1 MDSHPYQQHQQ
12 HYQHPLAHHPYA
24 YAHAYPAYDNNTSRS
39 TNIISDNINTTT
51 SSHSSKQTSP
61 VPSFTLNTHNDFD
74 STAEMN
80 GDTNDN
86 DHNNDSQDPKAHKGK
101 LFQCTG
107 FGDCRMVFTRSEHLA
122 RHARK
127 HTGEKP
133 FKCVVDGCT
142 RMFSRFDN
150 MVQHTQTHTKSG
162 DAALNEQIA
171 QRIATET
178 RRKSEVGGSGA
189 LGRRLSVK
197 AIGAKRCSISSASGS
212 DAPRRKSRHERVQSL
227 PLLNV
232 MTDPHHRSSSPAL
245 PSPITPSNSSPLSP
259 KKRSKGIKSLGRE
272 SGRIHKRSQGAA
284 KVRSGSMEANK
295 DISAESWY
303 ASKLHHR
310 PSLDYGM
317 DQYYAQFSQGYNNYG
332 GDVNYDSGAQ
342 APLSTTHFQQYQQ
355 QSPSVQYPTFS
366 NYNNN
371 SSNFGQP
378 RHPMSPAYS
387 SHSDDID
394 SDDAGV
400 LIKTETFVPTHPL
413 DHYKMEPMEDC
424 TLPPLRTT
432 LFLPEAQAR
441 LPSITHQNSRY
452 RSRSIG
458 FNATN
463 YLPAEPYPSLKTRR
477 LSLVELNA
485 PIQQANK
492 AAAHQTQ
499 NVVPADQRMNGVDVS
514 EDEMRALEAFGQL
527 WSQGRDVELSEAGNN
542 NSRSM
547 ASRNSIGPGSYPAS
561 THAPGPDVG
570 RRPSSYPGMV
580 LP

>member
-1 MDSHPYQQHQQ
+1 MYDDSVH
-12 HYQHPLAHHPYA
+12 
-24 YAHAYPAYDNNTSRS
+24 
-39 TNIISDNINTTT
+39 
-51 SSHSSKQTSP
+51 
-61 VPSFTLNTHNDFD
+61 
-74 STAEMN
+74 
-80 GDTNDN
+80 NDN
-86 DHNNDSQDPKAHKGK
+86 DGQDPKAHKGK

-171 QRIATET
+171 QRIALET
-178 RRKSEVGGSGA
+178 RRKSEAGGNA
-189 LGRRLSVK
+189 TLGRRLSVK
-197 AIGAKRCSISSASGS
+197 VTGAKRSSISSVSGS
-212 DAPRRKSRHERVQSL
+212 ESPRRKSRHERVQSL
-227 PLLNV
+227 PMLNV

-245 PSPITPSNSSPLSP
+245 PSPITPSSSSPLSP
-259 KKRSKGIKSLGRE
+259 KKRSKGVKSLGRE
-272 SGRIHKRSQGAA
+272 SGRIHKKSQGAA
-284 KVRSGSMEANK
+284 KPRSGSLEANK

-310 PSLDYGM
+310 PSLDY
-317 DQYYAQFSQGYNNYG
+317 
-332 GDVNYDSGAQ
+332 
-342 APLSTTHFQQYQQ
+342 
-355 QSPSVQYPTFS
+355 
-366 NYNNN
+366 
-371 SSNFGQP
+371 
-378 RHPMSPAYS
+378 
-387 SHSDDID
+387 D

-400 LIKTETFVPTHPL
+400 LIKTEPFVPSRPL
-413 DHYKMEPMEDC
+413 EHYKIEPMEDC

-441 LPSITHQNSRY
+441 LPSITHQNSRF

-463 YLPAEPYPSLKTRR
+463 YLSVEPHPSLKTRR

-492 AAAHQTQ
+492 AAAQQ
-499 NVVPADQRMNGVDVS
+499 VQSSVPGEQRMSGVDVS
-514 EDEMRALEAFGQL
+514 EDEMRALEAFGEL
-527 WSQGRDVELSEAGNN
+527 WSQGRDVEMSEAGTNGSNN
-542 NSRSM
+542 ARSM
-547 ASRNSIGPGSYPAS
+547 TPRGSIGPGPYPVS

-570 RRPSSYPGMV
+570 RRPSYPVMN

>member
-1 MDSHPYQQHQQ
+1 MNDDS
-12 HYQHPLAHHPYA
+12 
-24 YAHAYPAYDNNTSRS
+24 
-39 TNIISDNINTTT
+39 I
-51 SSHSSKQTSP
+51 
-61 VPSFTLNTHNDFD
+61 HN
-74 STAEMN
+74 EN
-80 GDTNDN
+80 EL
-86 DHNNDSQDPKAHKGK
+86 HDPKAHKGK

-171 QRIATET
+171 QRIALET
-178 RRKSEVGGSGA
+178 RRKSEAGGNAS
-189 LGRRLSVK
+189 LGRRLSIK
-197 AIGAKRCSISSASGS
+197 ATVAKRGSISSASGS
-212 DAPRRKSRHERVQSL
+212 DSPRRKSRHERVQSL
-227 PLLNV
+227 PMLNV
-232 MTDPHHRSSSPAL
+232 MTDPHRRSSSPAL

-259 KKRSKGIKSLGRE
+259 KKRSKGVKSLGRE
-272 SGRIHKRSQGAA
+272 SGRVHKKSQGATKA
-284 KVRSGSMEANK
+284 RSGSLEAANK
-295 DISAESWY
+295 DMSAESWY

-317 DQYYAQFSQGYNNYG
+317 DQHFAQFSQGDYNLRGNVKYEG
-332 GDVNYDSGAQ
+332 SVR
-342 APLSTTHFQQYQQ
+342 APLPATHFQHYQQ
-355 QSPSVQYPTFS
+355 HQLPPSQYPALS
-366 NYNNN
+366 NYDHINNN
-371 SSNFGQP
+371 SPSAYGQP

-400 LIKTETFVPTHPL
+400 LIKTEQFVPSRPL
-413 DHYKMEPMEDC
+413 EQFKAEPMEDC

-441 LPSITHQNSRY
+441 LPSITHQSSRY
-452 RSRSIG
+452 RSHSIS

-463 YLPAEPYPSLKTRR
+463 YLPVEPYPSLKTRR
-477 LSLVELNA
+477 LSLVDLNA

-492 AAAHQTQ
+492 ASTQ
-499 NVVPADQRMNGVDVS
+499 QAQSSGSGEQRMNGVDVS
-514 EDEMRALEAFGQL
+514 EDEMRALEAFGEL
-527 WSQGRDVELSEAGNN
+527 WSQGRDVEMSEAGINN
-542 NSRSM
+542 NNGVRSITP
-547 ASRNSIGPGSYPAS
+547 RGSIGPGSYPVS

-570 RRPSSYPGMV
+570 RRPSYPVMN

>member
-1 MDSHPYQQHQQ
+1 
-12 HYQHPLAHHPYA
+12 
-24 YAHAYPAYDNNTSRS
+24 
-39 TNIISDNINTTT
+39 
-51 SSHSSKQTSP
+51 
-61 VPSFTLNTHNDFD
+61 
-74 STAEMN
+74 MN
-80 GDTNDN
+80 PDTND
-86 DHNNDSQDPKAHKGK
+86 NDSQDPKAHKGK

-171 QRIATET
+171 QRIAMET
-178 RRKSEVGGSGA
+178 RRKSEVGGSA
-189 LGRRLSVK
+189 TLGRRLSVK
-197 AIGAKRCSISSASGS
+197 PIGAKRGSISSASGS
-212 DAPRRKSRHERVQSL
+212 ESPRRKSRHERVQSL
-227 PLLNV
+227 PMLNV
-232 MTDPHHRSSSPAL
+232 MTDHHHRSSSPAL
-245 PSPITPSNSSPLSP
+245 PSPVTPSNLSPLSP
-259 KKRSKGIKSLGRE
+259 KKRSKGVKSLGRE
-272 SGRIHKRSQGAA
+272 SGRVHKRSQGAT
-284 KVRSGSMEANK
+284 KPRSGSLEANK

-317 DQYYAQFSQGYNNYG
+317 DQHFTQFSQGYNNYG
-332 GDVNYDSGAQ
+332 GDVNFGG
-342 APLSTTHFQQYQQ
+342 STQNTHFQQYQQ
-355 QSPSVQYPTFS
+355 HQGPSAQFPALP
-366 NYNNN
+366 NYNN
-371 SSNFGQP
+371 SSSFGQP

-400 LIKTETFVPTHPL
+400 LIKTEPFVPSHPL

-452 RSRSIG
+452 RSRSIC

-463 YLPAEPYPSLKTRR
+463 YLPADPYPSLKTRR

-492 AAAHQTQ
+492 AAAHQAQ
-499 NVVPADQRMNGVDVS
+499 GGAPADQRMNGVDVS

-527 WSQGRDVELSEAGNN
+527 WSQGRDVEMNEAGTN

-547 ASRNSIGPGSYPAS
+547 TPRGNIGTRPYPVS

-570 RRPSSYPGMV
+570 RRPSYPASN

>member
-1 MDSHPYQQHQQ
+1 MDSYPYQHQQRQHQQ

-39 TNIISDNINTTT
+39 TSIINNSNTTT
-51 SSHSSKQTSP
+51 GSHSSLSSAHSSKQTSP
-61 VPSFTLNTHNDFD
+61 VPSITLTTKDFD

-86 DHNNDSQDPKAHKGK
+86 DHINDTQDSKAHKGK

-171 QRIATET
+171 QRIAMET
-178 RRKSEVGGSGA
+178 RRKSEAGGSAA

-197 AIGAKRCSISSASGS
+197 AIGAKRGSISSASGS
-212 DAPRRKSRHERVQSL
+212 DSPRRKSRHQRVQSL
-227 PLLNV
+227 PMLNV
-232 MTDPHHRSSSPAL
+232 MTDPHRRSSSPAL
-245 PSPITPSNSSPLSP
+245 PSPVTPSNSSPLAA
-259 KKRSKGIKSLGRE
+259 KKRSKGVKSLGRE
-272 SGRIHKRSQGAA
+272 SGRIHKTSQGAT
-284 KVRSGSMEANK
+284 KPRSGSLEANK
-295 DISAESWY
+295 DISTESWY

-310 PSLDYGM
+310 PSLDY
-317 DQYYAQFSQGYNNYG
+317 A
-332 GDVNYDSGAQ
+332 
-342 APLSTTHFQQYQQ
+342 
-355 QSPSVQYPTFS
+355 PSVQYPVLP

-371 SSNFGQP
+371 SSAFGQP

-387 SHSDDID
+387 SYSDDVD

-400 LIKTETFVPTHPL
+400 LIKSEPFVPSHPL
-413 DHYKMEPMEDC
+413 DHYKVEPMDDC

-463 YLPAEPYPSLKTRR
+463 YLPTEPYSSLKTRR
-477 LSLVELNA
+477 FSLVDLNA

-492 AAAHQTQ
+492 ATAHQAQSGT
-499 NVVPADQRMNGVDVS
+499 PIDQRVNGVDVS

-527 WSQGRDVELSEAGNN
+527 WSQGRDVEMNEAGASNN
-542 NSRSM
+542 RSM
-547 ASRNSIGPGSYPAS
+547 TPHGSIGQGPYHVS

-570 RRPSSYPGMV
+570 RRPSYPVMN

>member
-1 MDSHPYQQHQQ
+1 MNDDS
-12 HYQHPLAHHPYA
+12 
-24 YAHAYPAYDNNTSRS
+24 
-39 TNIISDNINTTT
+39 
-51 SSHSSKQTSP
+51 
-61 VPSFTLNTHNDFD
+61 THND
-74 STAEMN
+74 
-80 GDTNDN
+80 NDG
-86 DHNNDSQDPKAHKGK
+86 QDPKAHKGK

-171 QRIATET
+171 QRIALET
-178 RRKSEVGGSGA
+178 RRKSEAGGNA
-189 LGRRLSVK
+189 TLGRRLSIK
-197 AIGAKRCSISSASGS
+197 ATGAKRNSISSASGS
-212 DAPRRKSRHERVQSL
+212 ESPRRKSRHERVQSL
-227 PLLNV
+227 PVLNV

-245 PSPITPSNSSPLSP
+245 PSPVTPSNSSPLSP
-259 KKRSKGIKSLGRE
+259 KKRSKGVKSLGRE
-272 SGRIHKRSQGAA
+272 SGRIHKKSQGVA
-284 KVRSGSMEANK
+284 KPRSGSLEAK
-295 DISAESWY
+295 DISVESWY

-317 DQYYAQFSQGYNNYG
+317 DQHFAHFSQGDHNYG
-332 GDVNYDSGAQ
+332 GDVNYDGSAQ
-342 APLSTTHFQQYQQ
+342 AHLPAPHFQHYQQ
-355 QSPSVQYPTFS
+355 HQLPPVQYSALS
-366 NYNNN
+366 NYDHLNNN
-371 SSNFGQP
+371 SSSSYAQP

-387 SHSDDID
+387 SHSDEAD

-400 LIKTETFVPTHPL
+400 LIKSEPFVPTRPL
-413 DHYKMEPMEDC
+413 EHYKMEPMEDC

-441 LPSITHQNSRY
+441 LPSITHQNSRF

-463 YLPAEPYPSLKTRR
+463 YLAPEPYPSLKTRR
-477 LSLVELNA
+477 LSLVDLNA

-492 AAAHQTQ
+492 AAAHQAQ
-499 NVVPADQRMNGVDVS
+499 SSGPGEQRVNGVDVS
-514 EDEMRALEAFGQL
+514 EDEMRALEAFGEL
-527 WSQGRDVELSEAGNN
+527 WSQGRDVEMSEAGTNSNN
-542 NSRSM
+542 NTESM
-547 ASRNSIGPGSYPAS
+547 TPRGSIGPGPYPVS

-570 RRPSSYPGMV
+570 RRPSYPVMN

>member
-1 MDSHPYQQHQQ
+1 
-12 HYQHPLAHHPYA
+12 
-24 YAHAYPAYDNNTSRS
+24 
-39 TNIISDNINTTT
+39 
-51 SSHSSKQTSP
+51 
-61 VPSFTLNTHNDFD
+61 
-74 STAEMN
+74 MN

-107 FGDCRMVFTRSEHLA
+107 FGDCHMVFTRSEHLA

-162 DAALNEQIA
+162 DTALNEQIA
-171 QRIATET
+171 QRIAMET
-178 RRKSEVGGSGA
+178 RRKSEVSGSSA
-189 LGRRLSVK
+189 LGRRFSVK
-197 AIGAKRCSISSASGS
+197 AIGAKRSSISSASGS
-212 DAPRRKSRHERVQSL
+212 DVPRRKSRHERVQSL
-227 PLLNV
+227 PMLNV

-259 KKRSKGIKSLGRE
+259 KKRSKGAKSLGRE
-272 SGRIHKRSQGAA
+272 SGRIHKRSQGATEP
-284 KVRSGSMEANK
+284 RSGSLEANK

-310 PSLDYGM
+310 PSLDYDM
-317 DQYYAQFSQGYNNYG
+317 DQHYAQFSHGYNNYG
-332 GDVNYDSGAQ
+332 GDINYDGGAQ

-355 QSPSVQYPTFS
+355 QQMPSVQNPAFT
-366 NYNNN
+366 NYNYN
-371 SSNFGQP
+371 SSTFGQP

-400 LIKTETFVPTHPL
+400 LVKTETFVSSHPL

-424 TLPPLRTT
+424 TLPPLRNTF
-432 LFLPEAQAR
+432 FLHETQAR

-452 RSRSIG
+452 RSHSIC

-463 YLPAEPYPSLKTRR
+463 NLPAEPYPSPKTRR

-499 NVVPADQRMNGVDVS
+499 NGAPADQRMNGVDVS

-542 NSRSM
+542 NSRSTT
-547 ASRNSIGPGSYPAS
+547 SRGSIGPGPYPVS

-570 RRPSSYPGMV
+570 CRPSYPVMN

>member
-1 MDSHPYQQHQQ
+1 MNDDPIHNEND
-12 HYQHPLAHHPYA
+12 AH
-24 YAHAYPAYDNNTSRS
+24 
-39 TNIISDNINTTT
+39 
-51 SSHSSKQTSP
+51 
-61 VPSFTLNTHNDFD
+61 
-74 STAEMN
+74 
-80 GDTNDN
+80 
-86 DHNNDSQDPKAHKGK
+86 DPKAHKGK

-171 QRIATET
+171 QRIALET
-178 RRKSEVGGSGA
+178 RRKSEAGGNS
-189 LGRRLSVK
+189 
-197 AIGAKRCSISSASGS
+197 
-212 DAPRRKSRHERVQSL
+212 PRRKSRHERVQSL
-227 PLLNV
+227 PMLNV

-259 KKRSKGIKSLGRE
+259 KKRSKAVKSLGRE
-272 SGRIHKRSQGAA
+272 GGRIHKKTQGAT
-284 KVRSGSMEANK
+284 KPRSGSLEAANK
-295 DISAESWY
+295 DMSAESWY

-317 DQYYAQFSQGYNNYG
+317 DQHYARFSQGDYNLG
-332 GDVNYDSGAQ
+332 GNVKYEGSAQ
-342 APLSTTHFQQYQQ
+342 APLPATHFQHYQQ
-355 QSPSVQYPTFS
+355 HQLPPSQYPVLS
-366 NYNNN
+366 NYDHINNN
-371 SSNFGQP
+371 SSTYGQP

-400 LIKTETFVPTHPL
+400 LIKTEQFVPSRPL
-413 DHYKMEPMEDC
+413 EQFKVEPMEDC

-463 YLPAEPYPSLKTRR
+463 YLPVEPYPSLKTRR
-477 LSLVELNA
+477 LSLVDLNA

-492 AAAHQTQ
+492 TSAQQAQSSG
-499 NVVPADQRMNGVDVS
+499 PGEQRMNGVDVS
-514 EDEMRALEAFGQL
+514 EDEMRALEAFGEL
-527 WSQGRDVELSEAGNN
+527 WSQGRDVEMSETGINNSNNN
-542 NSRSM
+542 NSSSVRSITPRG
-547 ASRNSIGPGSYPAS
+547 STGPGPYPVS

-570 RRPSSYPGMV
+570 RRPSYPVMN